1 MAASRRPL
9 ITSAVA
15 GGLLVALW
23 FVPSANASH
32 DAEQAV
38 AARSASAPAE
48 PAPAPVTAPA
58 QGPATPDAPE
68 TPDAPDEAVGA
79 HLADTGGFT
88 SAPYVAAGV
97 TLLGAGAALL
107 AHAGRRAHA

>member
-32 DAEQAV
+32 EAEQAV

-58 QGPATPDAPE
+58 QGPATPDA
-68 TPDAPDEAVGA
+68 PDAPDEAVGA